1 MKQPGSGRERLVGD
15 TVHDGTPQVTAPAD
29 AAAKDN
35 VEIHPVQAGD
45 VQRDVPGHHVRGGH
59 HRRAG
64 RSQSITFHHDHP
76 QHVLLRSEDE
86 PPVSYVRPEPRNLA
100 VRGAASLAG
109 SLNNLS
115 KVLAGLGRRE
125 EALAASG
132 EAVGIY
138 RELAAARPDA
148 FRPDLAGSLN
158 NLAIWL
164 AGLGRPEEALAAI
177 QEAVTIRRELA
188 ARWPDRYQHELEQSL
203 RVIAWLE
210 HSEDLSDASP
220 RKMPKE

>member
-1 MKQPGSGRERLVGD
+1 M
-15 TVHDGTPQVTAPAD
+15 
-29 AAAKDN
+29 
-35 VEIHPVQAGD
+35 
-45 VQRDVPGHHVRGGH
+45 PGHHIRRRH
-59 HRRAG
+59 HRPPGLSRFM
-64 RSQSITFHHDHP
+64 TFHCDHP
-76 QHVLLRSEDE
+76 QHAHPRSEDE
-86 PPVSYVRPEPRNLA
+86 PLVSSVRPELRNSA